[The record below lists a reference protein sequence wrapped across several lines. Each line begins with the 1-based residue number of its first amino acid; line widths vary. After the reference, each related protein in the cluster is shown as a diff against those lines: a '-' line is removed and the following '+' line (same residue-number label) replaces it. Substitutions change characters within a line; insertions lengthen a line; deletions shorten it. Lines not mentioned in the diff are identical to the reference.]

1 MESPVV
7 VDKPPE
13 YHGRAA
19 KNNQRG
25 FPFDEE
31 EGSGAWSEL
40 ASRHPDIA
48 ARLRQRPATWA
59 RKRRPSSQDA
69 TDDFDDFSG
78 FDRFPFDDIPSE
90 FREHFPSHWNRRFGP
105 REEPPPPQSP
115 QPQSPQQQSAST
127 QTECPPGPSAHDDH
141 TAHPAQDD
149 QHSHLPQYGLRNT
162 VDLGQKSPADPSLV
176 DEEDRTQRS
185 MSAPPDNRTTGLSNA
200 NKMSGQ
206 NHQEQSHNPHSEQQS
221 NVRHIPI
228 FVEGRDEPVIN
239 KSVDHATN
247 FGDTKP
253 AYAPP
258 PQPHID
264 RDQYFADDGPV
275 NFHAPPNFSRA
286 FGTPFNK
293 GFRQGPQPFV
303 QQKVYPQTAFTRG
316 ASPHRSQSPKPQMP
330 PEEHYVKVPV
340 HHEQTAPRAETP
352 SRAQQKQPPRQSTP
366 PAQPSQPP
374 HQHTPPPQTKP
385 QPPPANDP
393 KTQILAIQTDVL
405 NLMSDV
411 ENFTGTKKDKK
422 YLYLDEMLTRNL
434 IKLDN
439 IETEGKENIR
449 QARKEAIRCIQKCI
463 AVLEAKA
470 EKGSNAAKQQDVEM
484 ETSESQNT
492 ENANKTVENG
502 EVEMKDMS
510 KEQSST
516 EPQVVEENPEK
527 PKEEIKQE
535 EVKDQEVKDEQPKDE
550 KMQEAKTEQ
559 ASESTEVA
567 QPQIADTRPEEQIK
581 EKTPEI
587 RPDEQK
593 QNENIEN
600 EKKSPKKGTK
610 NIKKRDKS
618 KDKKDA
624 TNDSIK
630 DVNVEKKD
638 NKPEV
643 KQEEDKKGDST
654 EQKENKVEETKDVAD
669 VIVEQKKEDKL
680 ESMQVDG
687 KGDKTEPQS
696 MEVDN
701 AVASQ

>member
-1 MESPVV
+1 MPLR
-7 VDKPPE
+7 
-13 YHGRAA
+13 GRSF
-19 KNNQRG
+19 QRG

-40 ASRHPDIA
+40 AARHPDIA

-69 TDDFDDFSG
+69 TDDFEDFSG

-90 FREHFPSHWNRRFGP
+90 FREHFPSHWNRRFGS
-105 REEPPPPQSP
+105 REEPPPPSPP
-115 QPQSPQQQSAST
+115 QPQSPQQQSAAT
-127 QTECPPGPSAHDDH
+127 QTDCPPGPSAHPAH
-141 TAHPAQDD
+141 TAHIAQDD

-185 MSAPPDNRTTGLSNA
+185 MSAPPDNRNAGLNNA

-206 NHQEQSHNPHSEQQS
+206 NHQEQSQNPHPEQHS

-239 KSVDHATN
+239 KSVDHATH

-253 AYAPP
+253 AYVPP

-303 QQKVYPQTAFTRG
+303 QQKVYPQAAFARG
-316 ASPHRSQSPKPQMP
+316 ASPQRSQSPKPQMP

-352 SRAQQKQPPRQSTP
+352 SRPQQKQAPRQSTP
-366 PAQPSQPP
+366 PAQPHTQPP
-374 HQHTPPPQTKP
+374 PHRHTPTPPPQPKP

-405 NLMSDV
+405 NLMSEV

-422 YLYLDEMLTRNL
+422 YIYLDEMLTRNL

-470 EKGSNAAKQQDVEM
+470 EKGSKAAQQQDVEM
-484 ETSESQNT
+484 ENSESQNA
-492 ENANKTVENG
+492 ANDNKAVENG

-510 KEQSST
+510 KEQSTAEAQMVDVNS
-516 EPQVVEENPEK
+516 EK
-527 PKEEIKQE
+527 PNEEIKLE
-535 EVKDQEVKDEQPKDE
+535 EVKDQPKDEQPKDE
-550 KMQEAKTEQ
+550 KIQVDAKTEK

-567 QPQIADTRPEEQIK
+567 QPQIADTRPEEQVK

-587 RPDEQK
+587 KTDEQK
-593 QNENIEN
+593 QNENIEK
-600 EKKSPKKGTK
+600 EKKSPKKGIK
-610 NIKKRDKS
+610 NVKKRDKS

-638 NKPEV
+638 NKPEN
-643 KQEEDKKGDST
+643 KQEDDKKDST
-654 EQKENKVEETKDVAD
+654 EQKEIIEEKKDEKVGEEKKDVAD
-669 VIVEQKKEDKL
+669 VNVEQKKDNKL

-687 KGDKTEPQS
+687 KGDKTEPQT

-701 AVASQ
+701 AAASQ

>member
-19 KNNQRG
+19 KNNQQRG

-40 ASRHPDIA
+40 AARHPDIA

-90 FREHFPSHWNRRFGP
+90 FREHFPSHWNRRFGS
-105 REEPPPPQSP
+105 REEAPPPSPP
-115 QPQSPQQQSAST
+115 QPQSPQQQSAAT
-127 QTECPPGPSAHDDH
+127 QTDCPPGPSAHAAH
-141 TAHPAQDD
+141 TAHTAQDD
-149 QHSHLPQYGLRNT
+149 QHTHLPQYGLRNT

-185 MSAPPDNRTTGLSNA
+185 MSAPPDNRTAGINNA

-239 KSVDHATN
+239 KGVDHATH

-253 AYAPP
+253 AYVPP

-303 QQKVYPQTAFTRG
+303 QQKVYPQAAFARG
-316 ASPHRSQSPKPQMP
+316 ASPQRSQSPKPQMP

-352 SRAQQKQPPRQSTP
+352 SRPQQKQPPRQSTP
-366 PAQPSQPP
+366 PTQPP
-374 HQHTPPPQTKP
+374 TQPPPQRHTPTPPPQPKP

-411 ENFTGTKKDKK
+411 ENFTGTKKDKR

-470 EKGSNAAKQQDVEM
+470 EKGSNAAQQQDVEM
-484 ETSESQNT
+484 ENPESQND
-492 ENANKTVENG
+492 ANDDKAVENG
-502 EVEMKDMS
+502 EVEMKDVS
-510 KEQSST
+510 KEQPKA
-516 EPQVVEENPEK
+516 EAQMVEANTEK
-527 PKEEIKQE
+527 PKEDIKQE
-535 EVKDQEVKDEQPKDE
+535 EVKDQPKDEEPKDE
-550 KMQEAKTEQ
+550 KIQENAKIE

-567 QPQIADTRPEEQIK
+567 QPQIADTRPEEQVK

-587 RPDEQK
+587 KSDEQK
-593 QNENIEN
+593 QNENL
-600 EKKSPKKGTK
+600 EKEMKSPKKGTK

-630 DVNVEKKD
+630 DSKTE
-638 NKPEV
+638 NK
-643 KQEEDKKGDST
+643 QEDKKDST
-654 EQKENKVEETKDVAD
+654 EQKENKEEKKEEEEKKDAD
-669 VIVEQKKEDKL
+669 VNVEQKKDIKI

-687 KGDKTEPQS
+687 KGDKTEPQT
-696 MEVDN
+696 MDVDN
-701 AVASQ
+701 AAASQ